1 MSRWVRTIPAV
12 LLLLVAASPVLYYQ
26 AGNLVYTQAAAN
38 SPDCSG
44 HSARNSP
51 DEFSVTLWHE
61 DVDVVTH
68 NKNDTLASN
77 LEPLWFDHWENATIA
92 VPGEPITLAAWTM
105 EQNASSPW
113 VIVVHGIR
121 SCKANHEAL
130 IPAAWLHRPA
140 IT

>member
-12 LLLLVAASPVLYYQ
+12 LLLLVTASFFFYYN
-26 AGNLVYTQAAAN
+26 ACNVFYTQAAAN

-68 NKNDTLASN
+68 EKNDTLASN
-77 LEPLWFDHWENATIA
+77 LEPLWFDQWENATIE
-92 VPGEPITLAAWTM
+92 VPEEPITLAAWVM
-105 EQNASSPW
+105 EHNNSSKDLSHP
-113 VIVVHGIR
+113 R
-121 SCKANHEAL
+121 
-130 IPAAWLHRPA
+130 
-140 IT
+140 